1 MRKTLILLPVLLAS
15 SPAVAQSAPPRELGD
30 VQQVLGDPATA
41 DRLANVVQ
49 ALSQTIL
56 DLPVGGV
63 QAAVQGRIPTPAEQH
78 MTVRGM
84 ARQDDPNFDRRFE
97 GQIAQARPMIHQ
109 GMNAMSQALPEILQ
123 GLKQAERGL
132 KRAAAN
138 MPDPNYPVR

>member
-15 SPAVAQSAPPRELGD
+15 SPALAQSAPPRELGD
-30 VQQVLGDPATA
+30 VQQVLSDPATA

-63 QAAVQGRIPTPAEQH
+63 QAAVQGRIPTPAERH
-78 MTVRGM
+78 MTIRDM
-84 ARQDDPNFDRRFE
+84 ARQDDPNFD

-109 GMNAMSQALPEILQ
+109 GMNAMSQALPEIVQ